1 MSSLPKDELQ
11 RNGYSQVLL
20 KEVIRKF
27 IRDSAP
33 RLAAALAYYTIFS
46 FAPLLIIAVA
56 IVGFVYGT
64 EAAQGHII
72 EQLSAYIGRSA
83 AQYVQQVVL
92 NISRPGSGL
101 TATIISVV
109 LLLWGAS
116 QIFKHL
122 RFSLNAIWNIKIK
135 EKLGIVQRLKSR
147 GFSFLLVLL
156 TGPLLLASIAVGTAV
171 TALVTYF
178 DEVIPGVP
186 FLWHTANFFLHLGIA
201 TCLFALIFKYV
212 SNAKVEWNP
221 AWVGALFTA
230 LLFSVGRILLSIYLS
245 RITII
250 NAYGAAAS
258 LVVILLWLYYSGM
271 ILFLGAEF
279 TQAYAA
285 RRGTPIVPTQKARF
299 LKDG

>member
-1 MSSLPKDELQ
+1 M
-11 RNGYSQVLL
+11 LL
-20 KEVIRKF
+20 KEVVSKF

-56 IVGFVYGT
+56 VVGFVYGP

-72 EQLSAYIGRSA
+72 EQLSAYMGRSA

-101 TATIISVV
+101 TATIVSVV

-122 RFSLNAIWNIKIK
+122 RYSLNAIWNIKVK
-135 EKLGIVQRLKSR
+135 EKLGILQRLKTR
-147 GFSFLLVLL
+147 AFSFLLVLL

-171 TALVTYF
+171 TMLVTYF
-178 DEVIPGVP
+178 DELIPGVP

-212 SNAKVEWNP
+212 SNAKVRWNP

-230 LLFSVGRILLSIYLS
+230 LLFSTGRILLTIYLS
-245 RITII
+245 TITII

-279 TQAYAA
+279 TQVYAA
-285 RRGTPIVPTQKARF
+285 RRGTPIVPTPKARF
-299 LKDG
+299 LKDS